1 MPEAVTRL
9 LKKAIFSL
17 VALQWLGGCAIFG
30 GSDDEP
36 VKNTSVQVTGPQQPF
51 EEVRVS
57 DADRVWQSRKTG
69 NTIAYNSAC
78 QEKLK
83 EDLGTLEKGILSG
96 VDNVKIISQIKL
108 TVDGAPAERTR
119 AEGKTDGVPI
129 SIDLVTIKKA
139 NCTYDLAYVTRTVT
153 FQTEQNVFQQ
163 FVERFH
169 TP

>member
-1 MPEAVTRL
+1 MPRAVSQL
-9 LKKAIFSL
+9 LERILIL
-17 VALQWLGGCAIFG
+17 VALQVFGGCAIFG
-30 GSDDEP
+30 GSEDEP
-36 VKNTSVQVTGPQQPF
+36 VKNTSVKVAPPQAPF

-78 QEKLK
+78 LENLK
-83 EDLGTLEKGILSG
+83 EDLGTLEKRILSG
-96 VDNVKIISQIKL
+96 VDNIKILSQIKL

-129 SIDLVTIKKA
+129 SIDLVTIKKS
-139 NCTYDLAYVTRTVT
+139 NCTYDLAYVTRVVT
-153 FQTEQNVFQQ
+153 FAVEQNTFQQ